1 MAKTDWSDDPNDPDN
16 VVNAALLNALGVE
29 INALEATVATL
40 STFAD
45 LFLVQFGNSVRAVGT
60 GDFATGFYVGRAFT
74 ATKIVY
80 QFDTVDG
87 VSTSTSIQLNR
98 NGSLVSSSNITVS
111 AANQADGTGTDAARS
126 ATINQAYSIGDRI
139 GLSITAVPGTP
150 GKGLR
155 AYIQGHL

>member
-45 LFLVQFGNSVRAVGT
+45 LFLVQVGNIARAVGT
-60 GDFATGFYVGRAFT
+60 GDFTTGFYVGRAFT

-87 VSTSTSIQLNR
+87 SGSTTVQLNR

-111 AANQADGTGTDAARS
+111 AANQVDSTGTDAARS
-126 ATINQAYSIGDRI
+126 ATINQAFSTGDRI
-139 GLSITAVPGTP
+139 GLSITAIPGTP

-155 AYIQGHL
+155 AYVQGHL